1 MGGGNKPG
9 CETSALAPSCGAQF
23 CLFKAK
29 DNTLSNFTDAGS
41 MYTTNETFGL
51 VDSNIVWQPTNT
63 SANMMEC
70 PDFFPLGS
78 SGKHVLIGS
87 LYKTNQWWIGTVAGN
102 PPRFTP
108 ESVGIVDYGN
118 GYAAKTG
125 STWKQTG
132 ASRRLVFVSPATA
145 CRPRLSTRLTDV
157 DRCCQQG
164 FTGWQE
170 PTAPTGCG
178 RYLIMPRDLS
188 ISTLPNGPTLS
199 VNPVPE
205 AAVLRV
211 PGSRTTAMVSAT
223 SAPQAQASLASG
235 SQVEIQVNCTAASWP
250 STGKVAVRTLA
261 SADGKNYVEIGFDF
275 SHEALPFYAD
285 HSHCCAKPNT
295 IVQVRTL
302 SLLCS

>member
-1 MGGGNKPG
+1 MLHLLRLALHLECALTPPPHAGVGVGGGNKPG

-78 SGKHVLIGS
+78 GGKHVLIGS

-132 ASRRLVFVSPATA
+132 ASRRLVFVSPATV
-145 CRPRLSTRLTDV
+145 CRPICPRGCLT
-157 DRCCQQG
+157 Q
-164 FTGWQE
+164 
-170 PTAPTGCG
+170 
-178 RYLIMPRDLS
+178 
-188 ISTLPNGPTLS
+188 TLS
-199 VNPVPE
+199 
-205 AAVLRV
+205 ATGFHRLAGAHRADRLRSLPHHAPRSV
-211 PGSRTTAMVSAT
+211 HQH
-223 SAPQAQASLASG
+223 APQRPHA
-235 SQVEIQVNCTAASWP
+235 EC
-250 STGKVAVRTLA
+250 
-261 SADGKNYVEIGFDF
+261 
-275 SHEALPFYAD
+275 
-285 HSHCCAKPNT
+285 
-295 IVQVRTL
+295 
-302 SLLCS
+302 

>member
-1 MGGGNKPG
+1 MTAATTLTADAANRYPEGSDQWWVGVGGGNKPG

-145 CRPRLSTRLTDV
+145 CRPHLSTRLTLTVAANRDS
-157 DRCCQQG
+157 
-164 FTGWQE
+164 
-170 PTAPTGCG
+170 PAG
-178 RYLIMPRDLS
+178 RSPPRR
-188 ISTLPNGPTLS
+188 P
-199 VNPVPE
+199 
-205 AAVLRV
+205 AAV
-211 PGSRTTAMVSAT
+211 AT
-223 SAPQAQASLASG
+223 SSCRAI
-235 SQVEIQVNCTAASWP
+235 SQ
-250 STGKVAVRTLA
+250 
-261 SADGKNYVEIGFDF
+261 
-275 SHEALPFYAD
+275 
-285 HSHCCAKPNT
+285 
-295 IVQVRTL
+295 
-302 SLLCS
+302 